1 MAIVKG
7 NYTRSRIKIK
17 ATIRYIVHR
26 PTRTDKRIT
35 RALFGQDGALDRK
48 QAYQLID
55 QAPKGTFFFRLVI
68 SPDAKREDSRR
79 DLNLKALTRTTL
91 QRLEERLGRSLQFI
105 AAEHNDPTEKNR
117 HVHAI
122 VLVKLKKGERLNIKD
137 YQALR
142 EAAANAAYGQRL
154 VLDRR
159 QSYQPERFIRPPL
172 IASFS
177 RRVQPARQYRA
188 KLRPPKISCPD
199 CGIGQQMYRLKSGIH
214 WCPTCHLKLTPQWE
228 RIKELQLEL

>member
-68 SPDAKREDSRR
+68 SPDAKDYRTKPFPRGLEAELILLPG
-79 DLNLKALTRTTL
+79 DLPMQLKA
-91 QRLEERLGRSLQFI
+91 
-105 AAEHNDPTEKNR
+105 
-117 HVHAI
+117 
-122 VLVKLKKGERLNIKD
+122 
-137 YQALR
+137 
-142 EAAANAAYGQRL
+142 
-154 VLDRR
+154 
-159 QSYQPERFIRPPL
+159 
-172 IASFS
+172 
-177 RRVQPARQYRA
+177 
-188 KLRPPKISCPD
+188 
-199 CGIGQQMYRLKSGIH
+199 
-214 WCPTCHLKLTPQWE
+214 
-228 RIKELQLEL
+228 